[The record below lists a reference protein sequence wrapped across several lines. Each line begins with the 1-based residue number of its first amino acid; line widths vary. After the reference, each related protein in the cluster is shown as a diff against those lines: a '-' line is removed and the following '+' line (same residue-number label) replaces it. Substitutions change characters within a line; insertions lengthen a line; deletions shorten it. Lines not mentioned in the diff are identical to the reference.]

1 MVGRDSSMRLS
12 AKTCSRRRMLLGS
25 SCLLLVSTLTRLQA
39 SEACVDPD
47 ELTDGEQSTRQS
59 LAYTDTAAD
68 SNKACKGCSYFGV
81 SQSAS
86 CGRCSILQGVV
97 SAGGHCDS
105 WTAKSKERG
114 ER

>member
-1 MVGRDSSMRLS
+1 MRLS
-12 AKTCSRRRMLLGS
+12 ARICSRRRMLFGGA
-25 SCLLLVSTLTRLQA
+25 CLMLVAPLARLQA

-47 ELTDGEQSTRQS
+47 ELSDSEQSMRQS
-59 LAYTDTAAD
+59 LAYTDSAAD
-68 SNKACKGCSYFGV
+68 SSKACNGCSYF
-81 SQSAS
+81 SAAQTTS
-86 CGRCSILQGVV
+86 CGQCLILHGAV